1 MDAYNPTL
9 LLWNRQSKL
18 VLNLQELLRVR
29 FQVVNQECFL
39 IAELIEAVLPI
50 IWEIH
55 SHELSQLR
63 DHKPSNLSLCFPM
76 HHQFPNIFVT
86 FELHLSSQ
94 FIDHVIIYH
103 LALVLCRLS

>member
-1 MDAYNPTL
+1 
-9 LLWNRQSKL
+9 
-18 VLNLQELLRVR
+18 
-29 FQVVNQECFL
+29 
-39 IAELIEAVLPI
+39 
-50 IWEIH
+50 
-55 SHELSQLR
+55 
-63 DHKPSNLSLCFPM
+63 M